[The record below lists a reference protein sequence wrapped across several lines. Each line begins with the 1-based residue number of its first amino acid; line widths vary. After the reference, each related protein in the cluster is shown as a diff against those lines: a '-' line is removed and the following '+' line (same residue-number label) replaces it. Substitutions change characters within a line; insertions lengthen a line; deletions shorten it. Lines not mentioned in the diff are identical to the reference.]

1 MLFSKEYD
9 IMLFDMLQ
17 TDKKGRNRILEF
29 LEGCPEEFL
38 KRIREVI
45 KINEENLDKK
55 DRTLEGIVHSMENDY
70 YYIFKLNKWD
80 KSLILTRYRIVDDK
94 EYNKLDLLLNYEG
107 EWIGTLIIDN
117 KIKTEYMRKVTSL
130 GDIVNYRRG
139 DIDEDRYNIS
149 RRRIVLDKD
158 MDKELSVSELDKRF
172 KTKRKIR
179 K

>member
-9 IMLFDMLQ
+9 IMLFDVLQ
-17 TDKKGRNRILEF
+17 ADKKGRSKILEF
-29 LEGCPEEFL
+29 LDGCPGEFL

-55 DRTLEGIVHSMENDY
+55 DRTLEGIIHSMENDY

-80 KSLILTRYRIVDDK
+80 KSLILTRYRIIDDR
-94 EYNKLDLLLNYEG
+94 EYDKLDLLLNYEG
-107 EWIGTLIIDN
+107 EWIGTLIVDN

-139 DIDEDRYNIS
+139 YIDEDRYNIS

-158 MDKELSVSELDKRF
+158 MDKELSVSGLDKRF
-172 KTKRKIR
+172 KTKKKIR

>member
-9 IMLFDMLQ
+9 IMLFDVLQ
-17 TDKKGRNRILEF
+17 ADKKGRSKILEF
-29 LEGCPEEFL
+29 LDGCPGEFL
-38 KRIREVI
+38 KRIKEVI

-55 DRTLEGIVHSMENDY
+55 DRTLEGIIHSMENDY

-80 KSLILTRYRIVDDK
+80 KSLILTRYRIIDDR
-94 EYNKLDLLLNYEG
+94 EYDKLDLLLNYEG
-107 EWIGTLIIDN
+107 EWIGTLIVDN

-139 DIDEDRYNIS
+139 YIDEDRYNIS

-158 MDKELSVSELDKRF
+158 MDKELSVSGLDKRF
-172 KTKRKIR
+172 KTKKKIR

>member
-9 IMLFDMLQ
+9 IMLFDVLQ
-17 TDKKGRNRILEF
+17 ADKKGRSKILEF
-29 LEGCPEEFL
+29 LDGCPEGFL
-38 KRIREVI
+38 KRIKEVI

-55 DRTLEGIVHSMENDY
+55 DRTLEGIIHSMENDY

-80 KSLILTRYRIVDDK
+80 KSLILTRYRIVDDR
-94 EYNKLDLLLNYEG
+94 EYDKLDLLLNYEG
-107 EWIGTLIIDN
+107 EWIGTLIVDN

-139 DIDEDRYNIS
+139 YIDEDRYNIS

-172 KTKRKIR
+172 KTKKKIR

>member
-17 TDKKGRNRILEF
+17 ADKKGRNRILEF

-55 DRTLEGIVHSMENDY
+55 DRTLEGIIHSMENDY

-94 EYNKLDLLLNYEG
+94 EYNKLDLLLNY
-107 EWIGTLIIDN
+107 
-117 KIKTEYMRKVTSL
+117 
-130 GDIVNYRRG
+130 
-139 DIDEDRYNIS
+139 
-149 RRRIVLDKD
+149 
-158 MDKELSVSELDKRF
+158 
-172 KTKRKIR
+172 
-179 K
+179 

>member
-1 MLFSKEYD
+1 
-9 IMLFDMLQ
+9 
-17 TDKKGRNRILEF
+17 
-29 LEGCPEEFL
+29 
-38 KRIREVI
+38 
-45 KINEENLDKK
+45 
-55 DRTLEGIVHSMENDY
+55 
-70 YYIFKLNKWD
+70 
-80 KSLILTRYRIVDDK
+80 
-94 EYNKLDLLLNYEG
+94 
-107 EWIGTLIIDN
+107 
-117 KIKTEYMRKVTSL
+117 MRKVTSL